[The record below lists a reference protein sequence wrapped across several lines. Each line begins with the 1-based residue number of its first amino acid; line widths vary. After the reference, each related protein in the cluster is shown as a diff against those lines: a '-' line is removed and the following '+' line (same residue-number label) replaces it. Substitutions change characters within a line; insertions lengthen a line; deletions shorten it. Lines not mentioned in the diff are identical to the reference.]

1 MRRRHRQPPMDRCA
15 SGGHHP
21 AYRAV
26 SLRCHMLLY
35 FGEYYTAARGPRLVG
50 ELLQHAHGLPV
61 VHAKGVPRPV
71 HAGAEVDGRHDLAR
85 AVDVKHAV
93 RRRQHMLQPDQRARA
108 LQRPAPPPSRQPR
121 PARETLLPA
130 VLFAFPRAAMHA
142 GPGQPHAHAGPEQA
156 HGPQRVRQCR
166 GASSSFG

>member
-1 MRRRHRQPPMDRCA
+1 
-15 SGGHHP
+15 
-21 AYRAV
+21 
-26 SLRCHMLLY
+26 MLMF

-61 VHAKGVPRPV
+61 VHAEGVPRPV

-130 VLFAFPRAAMHA
+130 VLFAFPRAAKQCTPGLGSPMPMPDQSRRMAHNECVSA
-142 GPGQPHAHAGPEQA
+142 GVPPPA
-156 HGPQRVRQCR
+156 
-166 GASSSFG
+166 